1 MRAGRGA
8 LPRRFEPRLHGGVK
22 VSKAFCH
29 GIGDTGSINLLRD
42 ADVLGPTIMSQAF
55 DDERTGV
62 VVDRPAQDL
71 GRCCQAALGLWIKHH
86 PDFTIGHAWRV
97 AFLPPAVK
105 LSLVTLSRPIAHGH
119 PRSDILLHT
128 VLGKGVAEAVL

>member
-42 ADVLGPTIMSQAF
+42 ADVLGPTVVLQTLY
-55 DDERTGV
+55 DELAGV
-62 VVDRPAQDL
+62 VIDRTTHDL
-71 GRCCQAALGLWIKHH
+71 GRSRQAALGLRMKHH
-86 PDFTIGHAWRV
+86 SDFTVGHAWRV
-97 AFLPPAVK
+97 AFLPRAVK
-105 LSLVTLSRPIAHGH
+105 LSVGPIAEHASLVCG
-119 PRSDILLHT
+119 D
-128 VLGKGVAEAVL
+128 